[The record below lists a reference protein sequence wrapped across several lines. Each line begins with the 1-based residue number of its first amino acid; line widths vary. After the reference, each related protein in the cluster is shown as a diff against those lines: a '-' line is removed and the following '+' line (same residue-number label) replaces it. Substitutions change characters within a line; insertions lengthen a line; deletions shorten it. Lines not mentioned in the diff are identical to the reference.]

1 MPLGR
6 LGRRLRTASL
16 VAGLASILVATSAA
30 AASAQ
35 TVEFRGG
42 GYLSNLSQACQ
53 DAGWAAAG
61 PFFVNVRYQPP
72 RLGANGPQTRLS
84 FYLSHYAAGYTL
96 ARGNLNRRFQPV
108 AGGAVGPDAQLFD
121 RPARMRVV
129 QQTPANVRMGTP
141 RLRLRGQ
148 IRRMD
153 SVPGCTAD
161 FDVSLTRRP
170 W

>member
-1 MPLGR
+1 MTSQGIREL
-6 LGRRLRTASL
+6 LRRASL
-16 VAGLASILVATSAA
+16 RAGLATALAVASGLAVSAE
-30 AASAQ
+30 

-42 GYLSNLSQACQ
+42 GYLSGLSQACQ
-53 DAGWAAAG
+53 DAGWPSAG
-61 PFFVNVRYQPP
+61 PFFVNARYQPP
-72 RLGANGPQTRLS
+72 RLGDNGPQTRLS

-96 ARGNLNRRFQPV
+96 ARGNLSRRFQPV
-108 AGGAVGPDAQLFD
+108 AGGAVGPDAQMFD
-121 RPARMRVV
+121 RPARMRVS

-153 SVPGCTAD
+153 GVPGCTAD